1 MNRVVERFLKYVQIN
16 TQSDPETET
25 CPSTK
30 NQLALGEEIVKDLR
44 EIGLTDASMDP
55 NGYVMA
61 TLPSNLN
68 REVKTIG
75 FIAHM
80 DTSPDASGESVKPA
94 LVEHYNGG
102 DILLNREKNI
112 ILSPKDYPDIL
123 DYAGETLIIT
133 DGTTLLGA
141 DDKAGIAEIITAME
155 YLVAHPEISHG
166 KIKVAFTPDE
176 EIGRGADFFDV
187 EKFNADFAYTVDGGP
202 LGELEYENFNAASAK
217 ITVWG
222 RNVHPGSAKNIMINS
237 MLIAMELNSLLPVAE
252 RPEYT
257 EHYEGFIHLTDI
269 SGDVEDTKLHY
280 IVRDHSKELFT
291 RKKEIIQE
299 AVNFL
304 NKKYG
309 PGTVE
314 LQLTDSY
321 YNMKEKIEPVFEIVK
336 LAQKAMEAAGV
347 KPRNTPIRGGTDGA
361 RLSFMGLPC
370 PNLFTGGHNY
380 HGRFEYI
387 PVDSMKKA
395 VDVILKIVELNS
407 K

>member
-1 MNRVVERFLKYVQIN
+1 MDKVVERFLKYVGIN
-16 TQSDPETET
+16 SQSDPEGDA

-30 NQLALGEEIVKDLR
+30 GQLALGKAIVQDMK
-44 EIGLTDASMDP
+44 EIGLTDAFMDAK
-55 NGYVMA
+55 GYVMG
-61 TLPSNLN
+61 TLPSNLD
-68 REVKTIG
+68 RKVKTLG

-80 DTSPDASGESVKPA
+80 DTSPDAPGENVQPA
-94 LVEHYNGG
+94 FVENYDGG

-112 ILSPKDYPDIL
+112 ILSPRDYPEVM
-123 DYAGETLIIT
+123 DYVGETLIVT

-141 DDKAGIAEIITAME
+141 DDKAGIAEIITAVE
-155 YLVAHPEISHG
+155 YLAGHPEIPHG
-166 KIKVAFTPDE
+166 EIKVAFTPDE

-187 EKFNADFAYTVDGGP
+187 AKFNADFAYTVDGGP

-269 SGDVEDTKLHY
+269 SGDVEETKLHY
-280 IVRDHSKELFT
+280 IVRDHSKELFA
-291 RKKEIIQE
+291 RKKEVIRE

-304 NKKYG
+304 NEKYG

-321 YNMKEKIEPVFEIVK
+321 YNMKEKIEPVFGIVE
-336 LAQKAMEAAGV
+336 LAKKAMEEAGV
-347 KPRNTPIRGGTDGA
+347 RPRITPIRGGTDGA

-387 PVDSMKKA
+387 PVSSMKKS

-407 K
+407 R

>member
-1 MNRVVERFLKYVQIN
+1 
-16 TQSDPETET
+16 
-25 CPSTK
+25 
-30 NQLALGEEIVKDLR
+30 
-44 EIGLTDASMDP
+44 
-55 NGYVMA
+55 MA
-61 TLPSNLN
+61 TLPSNLD

-94 LVEHYNGG
+94 LVENYNGG

-112 ILSPKDYPDIL
+112 ILSPKDYPDMQ
-123 DYAGETLIIT
+123 DYIGETLIVT

-155 YLVAHPEISHG
+155 YLTAHPEIPHG
-166 KIKVAFTPDE
+166 EIKVAFTPDE

-187 EKFNADFAYTVDGGP
+187 AKFNADFAYTVDGGP

-252 RPEYT
+252 RPEFT
-257 EHYEGFIHLTDI
+257 EHYEGFIHLTNI
-269 SGDVEDTKLHY
+269 SGDVEGTKLHY

-309 PGTVE
+309 PGTVD
-314 LQLTDSY
+314 LQITDSY

-347 KPRNTPIRGGTDGA
+347 KPRITPIRGGTDGA

-387 PVDSMKKA
+387 PVDSMKNA
-395 VDVILKIVELNS
+395 VDVVVKIVELNS

>member
-1 MNRVVERFLKYVQIN
+1 MDKVVERFLKYVQIN
-16 TQSDPETET
+16 TQSVQEVET
-25 CPSTK
+25 CPSTE
-30 NQLALGEEIVKDLR
+30 NQLALGETLVKELR
-44 EIGLTDASMDP
+44 EIGLADVSMDAK
-55 NGYVMA
+55 GYVMA
-61 TLPSNLN
+61 TLPSNLD

-80 DTSPDASGESVKPA
+80 DTSPDASGENVCPT
-94 LVEHYNGG
+94 LVENYGGG

-112 ILSPKDYPDIL
+112 ILSPKDFPDLL
-123 DYAGETLIIT
+123 DYAGETLIVT

-155 YLVAHPEISHG
+155 YLAAHPEIEHG
-166 KIKVAFTPDE
+166 EIKVAFTPDE

-187 EKFNADFAYTVDGGP
+187 AKFNADYAYTVDGGP

-217 ITVWG
+217 LTIRG
-222 RNVHPGSAKNIMINS
+222 RNVHPGTAKNIMINS
-237 MLIAMELNSLLPVAE
+237 MLIAMEFNSLLPLAE

-269 SGDVEDTKLHY
+269 RGDVEETELHY
-280 IVRDHSKELFT
+280 IIRDHSKELFAQ
-291 RKKEIIQE
+291 KKQVIQE

-304 NKKYG
+304 NIKYG
-309 PGTVE
+309 PDTVE

-321 YNMKEKIEPVFEIVK
+321 YNMKEKIEPVIEIVE
-336 LAQKAMEAAGV
+336 LAKKAMEEAEVTPKIA
-347 KPRNTPIRGGTDGA
+347 PIRGGTDGA

-370 PNLFTGGHNY
+370 PNLFTGGHNF

-387 PVDSMKKA
+387 PIDSMKKA
-395 VDVILKIVELNS
+395 VAVILKIIELNS
-407 K
+407 R

>member
-309 PGTVE
+309 PGTVD
-314 LQLTDSY
+314 LQITDSY

>member
-347 KPRNTPIRGGTDGA
+347 KPRITPIRGGTDGA

>member
-1 MNRVVERFLKYVQIN
+1 MDRVVERFLKYVQIN

-30 NQLALGEEIVKDLR
+30 NQMALGEEIVKELK
-44 EIGLTDASMDP
+44 EIGLADASMDQ

-61 TLPSNLN
+61 TLPSNLD

-94 LVEHYNGG
+94 LVENYNGG

-112 ILSPKDYPDIL
+112 ILSPKDYPDMQ
-123 DYAGETLIIT
+123 DYIGETLIVT

-155 YLVAHPEISHG
+155 YLTAHPEIPHG
-166 KIKVAFTPDE
+166 EIKVAFTPDE

-187 EKFNADFAYTVDGGP
+187 AKFNADFAYTVDGGP

-252 RPEYT
+252 RPEFT
-257 EHYEGFIHLTDI
+257 EHYEGFIHLTNI
-269 SGDVEDTKLHY
+269 SGDVEGTKLHY

-309 PGTVE
+309 PGTVD
-314 LQLTDSY
+314 LQITDSY

-347 KPRNTPIRGGTDGA
+347 KPRITPIRGGTDGA

-387 PVDSMKKA
+387 PVDSMKNA
-395 VDVILKIVELNS
+395 VDVVVKIVELNS